1 MGCCYRTVSWEPK
14 SQRSTV
20 GRQEPPLLHLYL
32 LSISFLL
39 SPLVPMVPTPPP
51 ASQPLSGPFGLTRCR
66 DCNDGAL
73 FTLGVLVCEAGPG
86 AGCCSCSTLQL
97 RDLPNL
103 GRVPWPKAKK
113 NFFSPRVVMLLLAF
127 LFLSEGAAE
136 GGPGPALTP
145 GRSLKCKGGHEVGG
159 RGLWKRGRTSP

>member
-1 MGCCYRTVSWEPK
+1 MLLPYCVLGTQVSEINCGEAGA
-14 SQRSTV
+14 SSS
-20 GRQEPPLLHLYL
+20 PPLPPQHF
-32 LSISFLL
+32 ISPFTFCSNGAYTTTCL
-39 SPLVPMVPTPPP
+39 T
-51 ASQPLSGPFGLTRCR
+51 QPLSGPFGLTRCR

-86 AGCCSCSTLQL
+86 AGGCSCSTLQL

-113 NFFSPRVVMLLLAF
+113 NFFSRRVVMLLLAF

-159 RGLWKRGRTSP
+159 RGLWKRGWASP